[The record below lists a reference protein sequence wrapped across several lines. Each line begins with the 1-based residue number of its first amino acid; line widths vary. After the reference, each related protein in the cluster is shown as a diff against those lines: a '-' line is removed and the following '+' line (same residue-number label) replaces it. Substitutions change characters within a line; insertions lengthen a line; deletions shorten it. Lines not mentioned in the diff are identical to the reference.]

1 MAGDHSLSGTPAP
14 GGLPSVRF
22 DLFEV
27 RPMTARDAMEFI
39 NEQDEATL
47 HSFVERLEFRGRD
60 PKFVAYRDAYV
71 AKMGLAPTAR
81 VLDVGCG
88 TGVVTR
94 ALAGRAGFSGRV
106 TGIEQSPAFVEV
118 AKRLAE
124 EEGLGERTEF
134 RVGDAHALD
143 VADASVDAVV
153 AHTLMSHVTDPLA
166 VVKEA
171 ARVLR
176 PGGSFAAFDGDYASW
191 TFAYSDHELAEEMEA
206 ALLAAVVSKPRVMR
220 DMPGLLRDGGLR
232 LTDVDAHVYA
242 DIGHSSFFLG
252 AAEFYAPLVA
262 RAGLIPVERVE
273 DWLAELRRASEAGVF
288 FAACNYYAYVA
299 TR

>member
-1 MAGDHSLSGTPAP
+1 MA
-14 GGLPSVRF
+14 
-22 DLFEV
+22 
-27 RPMTARDAMEFI
+27 ARDAMEFI

-47 HSFVERLEFRGRD
+47 QRFVERLEFRGRD

-71 AKMGLAPTAR
+71 AKMALAPSAH

-94 ALAGRAGFSGRV
+94 ALAGRDGFSGRV
-106 TGIEQSPAFVEV
+106 TGIEQSPAFVDV
-118 AKRLAE
+118 AERLAE
-124 EEGLGERTEF
+124 QEGVGERTEF

-143 VADASVDAVV
+143 VADGSVDAVV
-153 AHTLMSHVTDPLA
+153 AHTTMSHVTDPLA

-191 TFAYSDHELAEEMEA
+191 TFAYSDHAIAEQMEG

-220 DMPGLLRDGGLR
+220 DMPRLLHEAELR
-232 LTDVDAHVYA
+232 LVEVDAHVYA
-242 DIGHSSFFLG
+242 DVGRSTFFLG
-252 AAEFYAPLVA
+252 AAESYAPLIV
-262 RAGLIPVERVE
+262 RAGLMPTERV
-273 DWLAELRRASEAGVF
+273 DAWLAEQRRASEAGVF
-288 FAACNYYAYVA
+288 FAACNYYAYIA